1 MKTSGFCCET
11 KFGRLVF
18 LGHPTCQDGL
28 EYFFPT
34 FAHLTEGRGGGS
46 TAIETTHFKKGLP
59 NWQLWDVAGSFGA
72 DIKST
77 ESIEVPKKHQHTPRA
92 RWNSDRCT
100 WMIIYI
106 TCVQQGT
113 LVVSKHHASQNLGY
127 ACCEV
132 SIKTIWPV
140 YCAAFQ
146 CIWALECSA
155 VGPLLPP
162 WGIIPLSSLAATT
175 QHCVRTAHNKR

>member
-59 NWQLWDVAGSFGA
+59 N
-72 DIKST
+72 
-77 ESIEVPKKHQHTPRA
+77 
-92 RWNSDRCT
+92 
-100 WMIIYI
+100 
-106 TCVQQGT
+106 
-113 LVVSKHHASQNLGY
+113 
-127 ACCEV
+127 
-132 SIKTIWPV
+132 
-140 YCAAFQ
+140 
-146 CIWALECSA
+146 
-155 VGPLLPP
+155 
-162 WGIIPLSSLAATT
+162 
-175 QHCVRTAHNKR
+175 